1 MYVIRHNRAKEVL
14 VFYQISQNKGQHCM
28 LPGITGK
35 NKSVSNRMYKH
46 KAATNRM
53 YMNKTAMRCT
63 GTRQSATECTRI
75 RQLATG
81 VQEPNSKQ

>member
-1 MYVIRHNRAKEVL
+1 MYVIRHNRDKEVL
-14 VFYQISQNKGQHCM
+14 VFYQISQNKGQHCT

-53 YMNKTAMRCT
+53 YMNKTVSNEMYRNKAISNRMYKNKAVGNRCT
-63 GTRQSATECTRI
+63 GT
-75 RQLATG
+75 
-81 VQEPNSKQ
+81 KQ